1 MKRVLA
7 TVHVVSPSGAP
18 SARPAPERVQ
28 LVAQALQRLG
38 FDVVRA
44 GRFGVSVQA
53 DPQHFE
59 QELGVLPG
67 SATGVQAVSP
77 RDSSLT
83 ELVDYLEVMPPSSL
97 ADI

>member
-18 SARPAPERVQ
+18 SARPAAERVQ
-28 LVAQALQRLG
+28 FVAQSLQRLG
-38 FDVVRA
+38 FDIVRA

-53 DPQHFE
+53 DPRRFE

-77 RDSSLT
+77 RDPSLT

-97 ADI
+97 ADT